1 VRRTTLAAL
10 VVLAGAAI
18 FALGGGEY
26 STLDWLELRR
36 QERAESEAIAR
47 LEVEVDSL
55 AKYAERV
62 KTDRRLQERIA
73 REDFG
78 MIRKGEFLYR
88 IVTDSLDGQ

>member
-1 VRRTTLAAL
+1 VKRATLSAL
-10 VVLAGAAI
+10 VVLAGAAVYGV
-18 FALGGGEY
+18 AGGEY

-36 QERAESEAIAR
+36 LERAESEAITQ

-55 AKYAERV
+55 TRYAKRV

-88 IVTDSLDGQ
+88 IEADSLDGQ

>member
-1 VRRTTLAAL
+1 VKRTTLAAL
-10 VVLAGAAI
+10 AVLGGAAV

-26 STLDWLELRR
+26 SILDWLELRR

-55 AKYAERV
+55 ARYAERV
-62 KTDRRLQERIA
+62 KTDRRLQEQIA

-78 MIRKGEFLYR
+78 MIRKGEFLDR

>member
-1 VRRTTLAAL
+1 MKRTTLAAL
-10 VVLAGAAI
+10 VILLGAAV

-26 STLDWLELRR
+26 SILDWLELRR

-55 AKYAERV
+55 ARYAERV
-62 KTDRRLQERIA
+62 KTDRRLQEQIA

>member
-62 KTDRRLQERIA
+62 KTDRRLQEQIA

>member
-1 VRRTTLAAL
+1 VKRTTLAAL
-10 VVLAGAAI
+10 AVLGGAAV

-26 STLDWLELRR
+26 SILDWLELRR

-55 AKYAERV
+55 ARYAERV
-62 KTDRRLQERIA
+62 KTDRRLQEQIA

>member
-1 VRRTTLAAL
+1 VKRTTLAAL
-10 VVLAGAAI
+10 AVLGGAAV

-26 STLDWLELRR
+26 SILDWLELRR

-55 AKYAERV
+55 ARYAERV
-62 KTDRRLQERIA
+62 KTDRRLQEQIA

-88 IVTDSLDGQ
+88 IMTDSLDGQ

>member
-1 VRRTTLAAL
+1 MRRTTLAAL
-10 VVLAGAAI
+10 VVVAGAAV

-36 QERAESEAIAR
+36 QERAESEVIAR

-55 AKYAERV
+55 TKYAERV

-88 IVTDSLDGQ
+88 IETDSLDGQ

>member
-1 VRRTTLAAL
+1 MRRTTLAAL
-10 VVLAGAAI
+10 VVLAGAAV

-36 QERAESEAIAR
+36 QERAETEVIAR

-62 KTDRRLQERIA
+62 KSDRRLQERIA

>member
-10 VVLAGAAI
+10 VVLSGAAV

-36 QERAESEAIAR
+36 QERAETEAIAR